1 MNFDMIKYRTGKWKI
16 HYSYYL

>member
-1 MNFDMIKYRTGKWKI
+1 MNFYMIKYRTGKWKI